1 MRGAQSIQ
9 AIGYKELYDYFDGLI
24 TLDEAIARLK
34 QNTRRFA
41 KRQLTWFRN
50 KMEIEWFDITN
61 EAEKK
66 KKFEEISAFIAGK
79 LQIKSNS
86 L

>member
-1 MRGAQSIQ
+1 
-9 AIGYKELYDYFDGLI
+9 
-24 TLDEAIARLK
+24 
-34 QNTRRFA
+34 
-41 KRQLTWFRN
+41 
-50 KMEIEWFDITN
+50 MEIEWFDITN